1 MLTVALR
8 VGMGTTPQESTRSTT
23 AMAATI
29 TTPED
34 NPELEDD
41 IDMNVMRILRGTL
54 EATAATVEILRG
66 ITSHCQW
73 RTTVGTSTH
82 TGGQHRGIL
91 VLMLVMEGGMVVE
104 DAFSGEARRA

>member
-1 MLTVALR
+1 MLTVVLG
-8 VGMGTTPQESTRSTT
+8 VGMGTTLQESTRSTA

-29 TTPED
+29 IIPED

-41 IDMNVMRILRGTL
+41 TDMNVMRILRGTL
-54 EATAATVEILRG
+54 EATTAIVEMLWS